1 MTMPMVYGWVDQWEG
16 FYGHW
21 FRFFW
26 GKLWDFDWVNG
37 IQPRE
42 R

>member
-1 MTMPMVYGWVDQWEG
+1 MGG
-16 FYGHW
+16 FLWTLVLG
-21 FRFFW
+21 FGFFG